1 MDISRKSVSVDILS
15 GLLQY
20 FPKNRAILGQKLG
33 DEKKLLKYVSGYFMT
48 KNTKKKPTAIKPK
61 GREGGGG

>member
-48 KNTKKKPTAIKPK
+48 KNTKKTYCH
-61 GREGGGG
+61 

>member
-48 KNTKKKPTAIKPK
+48 KNTKKNLLPLNPRG
-61 GREGGGG
+61 GRGGG